1 MSQRHALEA
10 LDRTL
15 KDIRS
20 NQSDLGG
27 VTLLLSGD
35 FRQTLPIILRGTP
48 ADELAA
54 CLKSSF
60 LWQHVTEIETV
71 HKH

>member
-1 MSQRHALEA
+1 MSHRHALEA

-15 KDIRS
+15 KDIRG

-35 FRQTLPIILRGTP
+35 FHQTLPIITRGTP

-54 CLKSSF
+54 
-60 LWQHVTEIETV
+60 
-71 HKH
+71 

>member
-1 MSQRHALEA
+1 MSHRHALEA

-15 KDIRS
+15 KDIKG
-20 NQSDLGG
+20 NQSDLVGA
-27 VTLLLSGD
+27 TLLLSGD
-35 FRQTLPIILRGTP
+35 VRQTLPIITRGTP

-60 LWQHVTEIETV
+60 LWQHVQRLELSTN
-71 HKH
+71 

>member
-1 MSQRHALEA
+1 MEA

-15 KDIRS
+15 KDIRG

-35 FRQTLPIILRGTP
+35 FRQILPIIPWVLQ
-48 ADELAA
+48 LMN
-54 CLKSSF
+54 
-60 LWQHVTEIETV
+60 
-71 HKH
+71 